1 MSCCNL
7 TDIHT
12 DRWMDSSN
20 TLCKLILEEKHLFL
34 RSKTIFPKKEKRL
47 NLMTLKSM
55 KIGAPRDVLI
65 YK

>member
-1 MSCCNL
+1 
-7 TDIHT
+7 
-12 DRWMDSSN
+12 MDSSN
-20 TLCKLILEEKHLFL
+20 TLCKLILETKHLFL
-34 RSKTIFPKKEKRL
+34 RSKTFFPKKEKGL

>member
-1 MSCCNL
+1 
-7 TDIHT
+7 
-12 DRWMDSSN
+12 MDSSN

-34 RSKTIFPKKEKRL
+34 RSKTFFPKKEKRL